1 MVWKL
6 KYPNHA
12 KKYFSIGDECHFLV
26 LQVPV
31 LLPENEC
38 IVSMNVLL
46 LSDFSKPAQNAHEYA
61 IHLLENQEVNFYIT
75 HIKKDCAKQSCG
87 GSCKIGLQQ
96 QLNQQKETLEAFSDA
111 LLHQFES
118 LLLEG
123 NLLENVR
130 KIVDLYDID
139 MLVMGAHGKM
149 GKFNL
154 KLGTNTKNLAIKVKC
169 PVLIVF
175 EHSPQ
180 VIPSRINFP
189 VDYTDKL
196 QHKCIIKFKSLPAW
210 EHLLVNVMELVNNNT
225 FQHQAE
231 AKQIVIHS
239 FEGVATSYQQEPFL
253 DVVQSFKEVDLL
265 LLAAR
270 NIGVCDQVFSYIEAN
285 YKDFQSASPILV
297 LHA

>member
-1 MVWKL
+1 
-6 KYPNHA
+6 
-12 KKYFSIGDECHFLV
+12 
-26 LQVPV
+26 
-31 LLPENEC
+31 
-38 IVSMNVLL
+38 MNVLL
-46 LSDFSKPAQNAHEYA
+46 LSDFSKPSQNAHEYA
-61 IHLLENQEVNFYIT
+61 IHLLENQQVNFYIT
-75 HIKKDCAKQSCG
+75 HIKKECAKQTCG

-96 QLNQQKETLEAFSDA
+96 QLNQQKHTLERFSDA

-130 KIVDLYDID
+130 KVVDLYDID

-175 EHSPQ
+175 ENSPQ
-180 VIPSRINFP
+180 IIPVKINFP

-196 QHKCIIKFKSLPAW
+196 QHKCILKFKSLPAW
-210 EHLLVNVMELVNNNT
+210 ENLTVNVVELLNKNT
-225 FQHQAE
+225 FKHQEE
-231 AKQIVIHS
+231 AKQIVATS
-239 FEGVATSYQQEPFL
+239 FSGVATSYQQETKL
-253 DVVQSFKEVDLL
+253 DVLQAFKAVDLL

-270 NIGVCDQVFSYIEAN
+270 NIGVCDQVFSYVEAN
-285 YKDFQSASPILV
+285 YEDFQNASPILV